1 MRTCS
6 VTLTALMLATAPAL
20 AQTTPATLPAQ
31 TMPAQTTPAAP
42 PTVPIRPVTTM
53 PMGKVAV
60 NTAAEAQLAAIPGV
74 GAKLAVAIVKAR
86 PFKNSADLIKG
97 IGPENYVKLGLNKV
111 FTY

>member
-31 TMPAQTTPAAP
+31 TMPAAP
-42 PTVPIRPVTTM
+42 PAVPTRPVTTM

-74 GAKLAVAIVKAR
+74 GAKLAAAIVKAR

-111 FTY
+111 FIY